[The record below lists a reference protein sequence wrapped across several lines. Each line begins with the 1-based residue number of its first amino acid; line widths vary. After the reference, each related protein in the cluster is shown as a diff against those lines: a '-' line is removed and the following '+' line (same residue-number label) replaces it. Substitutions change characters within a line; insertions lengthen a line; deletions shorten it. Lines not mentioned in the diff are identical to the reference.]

1 MSDHAAIAAPELG
14 RSDHLDQHK
23 RDNNPEQQG
32 IPGGQEE
39 LQRGGVGPAAI
50 TATTPKFN
58 LVQNLALV
66 VTFAGLQLAW
76 LAGFVYL
83 AVRLEAAIAAS
94 F

>member
-1 MSDHAAIAAPELG
+1 MAAPAGLG
-14 RSDHLDQHK
+14 RSNHVDQRNRN
-23 RDNNPEQQG
+23 RDPEQQA
-32 IPGGQEE
+32 ITSGQEE
-39 LQRGGVGPAAI
+39 PKRSGGETAAI
-50 TATTPKFN
+50 TATAPMFN